1 MTIETK
7 ETIEGL
13 APIVGSAMC
22 ATATG
27 SKIIYLSGQVGT
39 KADGTMA
46 GDTLAAQT
54 EQAFRNIVVALAAN
68 GATVADVA
76 KITFYVVDWSPEKLD
91 GLFEGAIAAL
101 GEGLAVTA
109 TTLVGVQALFEPD
122 WLIEIDVTAVLD

>member
-7 ETIEGL
+7 EAVEGL
-13 APIVGSAMC
+13 APIVGSAIS

-27 SKIIYLSGQVGT
+27 SRIIYLSGQVGT

-54 EQAFRNIVVALAAN
+54 EQAFRNIGVALEAN
-68 GATVADVA
+68 GATFADVA
-76 KITFYVVDWSPEKLD
+76 KVVFYVVDWTPDKLG

-101 GEGLAVTA
+101 GEDMAVTA
-109 TTLVGVQALFEPD
+109 TTLVSVSALFEPE
-122 WLIEIDVTAVLD
+122 WLIEIDATAVVD

>member
-7 ETIEGL
+7 ETIDGL
-13 APIVGSAMC
+13 APIVGSAMT

-54 EQAFRNIVVALAAN
+54 EQAFRNIVTALAVN
-68 GATVADVA
+68 GATTADVA
-76 KITFYVVDWSPEKLD
+76 KIVFYVVDWNMDKL
-91 GLFEGAIAAL
+91 GELFEGSIAAL
-101 GEGLAVTA
+101 GEDLAVTA
-109 TTLVGVQALFEPD
+109 TTLVSVQGLFEPD
-122 WLIEIDVTAVLD
+122 WLIEIDVTAVVD

>member
-27 SKIIYLSGQVGT
+27 SKTIYLSGQVGT
-39 KADGTMA
+39 KADGAMS

-54 EQAFRNIVVALAAN
+54 EQAFRNIVTALAAN

-109 TTLVGVQALFEPD
+109 TTLVGVQALFEPE
-122 WLIEIDVTAVLD
+122 WLIEIDVTAVVD